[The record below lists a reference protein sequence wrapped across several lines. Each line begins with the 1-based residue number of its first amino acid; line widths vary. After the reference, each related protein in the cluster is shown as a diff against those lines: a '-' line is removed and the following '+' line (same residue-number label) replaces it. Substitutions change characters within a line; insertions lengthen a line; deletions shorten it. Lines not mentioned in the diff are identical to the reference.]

1 MGARHETEVVISP
14 TIKSELGKV
23 IPACARLPLRD
34 GHAAGDRLGSNRSRM
49 QCCATSKKIRR
60 TRFLAETMREEES
73 VANFEQARAKTCA
86 MDGACLKVVAR
97 KPCRQRGEAW

>member
-1 MGARHETEVVISP
+1 M
-14 TIKSELGKV
+14 
-23 IPACARLPLRD
+23 LRYVQED
-34 GHAAGDRLGSNRSRM
+34 PKNAVLV
-49 QCCATSKKIRR
+49 
-60 TRFLAETMREEES
+60 ETMREEEL